1 MVLRQIGTTGQPG
14 SLEVA
19 DIGCGAG
26 AQCELWAELGHV
38 VHGLDINAPLI
49 ELAKQRAAERSQDIQ
64 FEVGSATEL
73 PWPDESMD
81 VCLSPELLEHVQDWE
96 SCVSEF
102 VRILKPGGL
111 LYLSTTNKLCPRQ
124 QEFALP
130 LYSWYPSALKRRYER
145 LAVTSRPELVNHA
158 IYPAVHWF
166 TFYQLRDRLRALGM
180 ESRDRFDV
188 INLASKG
195 APARSIVRLIR
206 ALPPLRWC
214 AHLATSY
221 TVVVAVKTA

>member
-1 MVLRQIGTTGQPG
+1 MVLRQAGAAAQNRH
-14 SLEVA
+14 LEVA

-26 AQCELWAELGHV
+26 AQCQLWAELGHS
-38 VHGLDINAPLI
+38 VHGLDINGPLI
-49 ELAKQRAAERSQDIQ
+49 ELARQRAAERRQEIQ
-64 FEVGSATEL
+64 FEIGSVTNL
-73 PWPDESMD
+73 PWSDASMD
-81 VCLSPELLEHVQDWE
+81 VCLSPEPLEHVQDWE
-96 SCVSEF
+96 SCVNEF
-102 VRILKPGGL
+102 VRILKPGGI

-124 QEFALP
+124 QEFDLP
-130 LYSWYPSALKRRYER
+130 FYSWYPSTLKRRYER

-158 IYPAVHWF
+158 KYPAVNWF
-166 TFYQLRDRLRALGM
+166 TFYQLRDWLRERGM

-188 INLASKG
+188 MDLASKG
-195 APARSIVRLIR
+195 AAARGLVRLIH